1 MIEVENLWFKYE
13 GSRSWVLKN
22 VNFKVGSREFTVIVG
37 PNGSGKST
45 LIRIMAGLIPKFY
58 HGELRGNVRICGV
71 NVLKEPE
78 KVFKVAGFIFEDPEV
93 QLITTTVR
101 DEVSFGPCNLGLS
114 KEEVMGRV
122 KWSLEVVRGTY
133 LENRSTFELS
143 LGEMQKVVLASVLS
157 LKPKVLILDEPS
169 VFLETKAASRLY
181 SLLKDLTMKLGIT
194 VIAVEHELD
203 RVIEYADKII
213 VLNKG
218 KIAWQGSVED
228 LTIRNIETLH
238 MPIPLPEAANIAK
251 HLKEERLYGE
261 SLTKLAKLIEEIII
275 PKNIKHY
282 HVEYEEVKDLGEDVV
297 ALRNVWFKY
306 PRTST
311 YVLKNINLSIKD
323 RKHVG
328 ILGPNG
334 SGKSTLIK
342 ILIGMLKPTRGK
354 VKVLGV
360 DPRSRGKLIGK
371 IGYVPQNPTLTF
383 TSPTVYDEV
392 FNTAKKLKIRNPE
405 REVEEVLKVT
415 GLSNYRDFKVLE
427 LSYGLRRRLSI
438 ATALICKPKLLIL
451 DEPATY
457 LDYEAKENLTRILNK
472 IKGKVTL
479 IIASQ
484 DPSLIMK
491 LCNKL
496 LVLKE
501 GTIIAYGPTRKI
513 AYSLN
518 LMNLNIEEPLVIKL
532 AKKLFKQTDYRP
544 LSVEELA
551 EMIVR

>member
-360 DPRSRGKLIGK
+360 DPRS
-371 IGYVPQNPTLTF
+371 
-383 TSPTVYDEV
+383 
-392 FNTAKKLKIRNPE
+392 
-405 REVEEVLKVT
+405 
-415 GLSNYRDFKVLE
+415 
-427 LSYGLRRRLSI
+427 
-438 ATALICKPKLLIL
+438 
-451 DEPATY
+451 
-457 LDYEAKENLTRILNK
+457 
-472 IKGKVTL
+472 
-479 IIASQ
+479 
-484 DPSLIMK
+484 
-491 LCNKL
+491 
-496 LVLKE
+496 
-501 GTIIAYGPTRKI
+501 
-513 AYSLN
+513 
-518 LMNLNIEEPLVIKL
+518 
-532 AKKLFKQTDYRP
+532 
-544 LSVEELA
+544 
-551 EMIVR
+551 